1 MLFNHSLFSGGIL
14 LWDSSNISF
23 IAHMLRTSQFIR
35 CWLDLEYVKPTEVP
49 LLPSQVLDTDSKS
62 YALLKARMAA
72 KSIFSTARKSWIW
85 WALTLSHESL
95 FMAHTCPTHDRMK
108 VTFSWYYKCFISQFF
123 DRVAKRW
130 QSVVIDFNF
139 LDKLKKNMYGLKKF

>member
-1 MLFNHSLFSGGIL
+1 MWNPQRYHCFLLRFWTLIL
-14 LWDSSNISF
+14 KV
-23 IAHMLRTSQFIR
+23 
-35 CWLDLEYVKPTEVP
+35 C
-49 LLPSQVLDTDSKS
+49 

-108 VTFSWYYKCFISQFF
+108 VTFSWYCKCFISQFF

-130 QSVVIDFNF
+130 QSVVTDFNF
-139 LDKLKKNMYGLKKF
+139 LDKLKKICMVWKSSSMKKYHHDVIYSFKDTFKIHECFRHLHFHSLTFTMNQ